1 MKTMKTNELTK
12 LQIINALAM
21 HKGVPTFNDGTG
33 NYHIRTA
40 QESKEINAYLSKK
53 VSLSEILTALD
64 VYTYPF
70 NKIAAELSKD
80 NKVIKT
86 MVSEKLDIKDSDW
99 DKLSKKVD
107 KESEEEEQRVLQELN
122 KAVKKSKEENDGS
135 SNVK

>member
-1 MKTMKTNELTK
+1 MKLMKTTELTK

-33 NYHIRTA
+33 NYHVRTA
-40 QESKEINAYLSKK
+40 QETKDINTYLSKK

-80 NKVIKT
+80 NKIIKT
-86 MVSEKLDIKDSDW
+86 MVSEKLNISDSDW
-99 DKLSKKVD
+99 DAVTQKVN
-107 KESEEEEQRVLQELN
+107 KESEEEEQRVLKELT
-122 KAVKKSKEENDGS
+122 KAVKESKEG
-135 SNVK
+135 K